1 MKLLHPMMPFI
12 TEEIYQYLPG
22 TDKSIVISKWP
33 EYDEKRNNP
42 EQESNMEIVM
52 DAIKSIRNIRAEMN
66 VVPSRKAKVLI
77 IATDEKV
84 KKAIEAGSIYF
95 ERLASAS
102 EVQLINDKNQIPEGA
117 VSVVIAG
124 AEIFLPLEELVDME
138 KEKERLNKEKENLEK
153 EIQRVRGKLN
163 NQGFVAKAPQSVIE
177 EEKAKEAKY
186 QEMYDKVM
194 ERLKSMK

>member
-1 MKLLHPMMPFI
+1 
-12 TEEIYQYLPG
+12 
-22 TDKSIVISKWP
+22 VISKWP
-33 EYDEKRNNP
+33 VYDENRYNP

-84 KKAIEAGSIYF
+84 KKAIEAGSLYF

-102 EVQLINDKNQIPEGA
+102 EVQMLNDKTQIPEGA
-117 VSVVIAG
+117 VPVVIAG

-138 KEKERLNKEKENLEK
+138 KEKERLSKEKDNLEK
-153 EIQRVRGKLN
+153 ELQRVRGKLN

-186 QEMYDKVM
+186 QEMFDKVM
-194 ERLKSMK
+194 ERLNSMK